1 MKLDKITRKL
11 DRWEDF
17 KKELPHLKQPFSKRS
32 WGSNLHSVCS
42 YQGKMKPA
50 LAHHL
55 VNVFSEHD
63 ETVLDPF
70 SGSGTIPFE
79 AAINQRYGIGM
90 DIGLLPVALSNAK
103 LKRHDP
109 TEVKLI
115 IENLESYIE
124 NNVPS
129 KRTLTDLT
137 EVGFNKTIT
146 EYYHPNTLQ
155 EVLLAR
161 DFFILN
167 GKPELENWSLVFSCM
182 LHILHGNR
190 PYALSRNS
198 HPITPYAP
206 TGEYIYKNLIEKL
219 TTKVEKSLEAQ
230 QQLTILKSECF
241 FTDILEDWPSE
252 IKKVDAIIT
261 SPPFFDSTKFYMSN
275 WLRYWFC
282 GWSKS
287 DFQEFPKS
295 FIEVQQK
302 KSFNVYDFIF
312 EQCHK
317 RLNEDGIVVFH
328 LGFSKKCDM
337 AESLR
342 PHAEKYFT
350 VRDIFTESVEHCG
363 KHGISDQGSVK
374 GHQYLVLTK

>member
-1 MKLDKITRKL
+1 MSKIANKLN
-11 DRWEDF
+11 RWEDF
-17 KKELPHLKQPFSKRS
+17 KNDLPHLKPPFTKRN
-32 WGSNLHSVCS
+32 WGTSLHSVCS

-55 VNVFSEHD
+55 VKVFSE
-63 ETVLDPF
+63 ENEVVLDPF

-79 AAINQRYGIGM
+79 AAINQRYGLGM

-103 LKRHDP
+103 LLKHEP
-109 TEVKLI
+109 SEVELI
-115 IENLESYIE
+115 LRDLSFYIE
-124 NNVPS
+124 NHSPS
-129 KRTLTDLT
+129 DKTLKDLK

-146 EYYHPNTLQ
+146 EYYHPDTLR

-161 DFFILN
+161 DFFLKN
-167 GKPELENWSLVFSCM
+167 SSPELKNWSLVFSCM

-206 TGEYIYKNLIEKL
+206 TGEYIYKSVVEKL
-219 TTKVEKSLEAQ
+219 TAKVEKSLEAQ
-230 QQLTILKSECF
+230 DELVIFESKCVTA
-241 FTDILEDWPSE
+241 DILQEWPSE
-252 IKKVDAIIT
+252 IQNVDVIIT

-282 GWSKS
+282 GWSKL
-287 DFQEFPKS
+287 DFVEQPKS
-295 FIEVQQK
+295 FVEVQQK
-302 KSFNVYDFIF
+302 KSFNIYDFIF
-312 EQCHK
+312 EQCSN
-317 RLNEDGIVVFH
+317 RLNDDGIAVFH

-342 PHAEKYFT
+342 PYAEKFFN
-350 VRDIFTESVEHCG
+350 VGDVFTESVEHCE
-363 KHGISDQGSVK
+363 KHGIRDKGSVK
-374 GHQYLVLTK
+374 DHQYLVLTK